1 MIIKAAPIYNKVAI
15 TLVNNII
22 INNIEKMKKYV
33 LDLKVVSVESL
44 SDKHV
49 LIKLTDEKPLP
60 EMKPGQFVEVRVDHS
75 ATTMLRRPI
84 SINFVDREKNQLWLL
99 VAMVGDGTK
108 QLGKLQA
115 GDTLNCMLPLGN
127 GFTMPTRKE
136 QKYLLVGGGV
146 GVAPLLYFGKMI
158 KDFGAEVTFLL
169 GARKDTDLLE
179 LDEFAKI
186 GKVCITTEDGSA
198 GEVGF
203 VTNHSVLENEQFDMI
218 STCGPKPMMVSVA
231 RFAKKAGVECEVSLE
246 NKMACG
252 VGACLCCVEKT
263 TEGHKCVCT
272 DGPVINIKQLTWDI

>member
-1 MIIKAAPIYNKVAI
+1 
-15 TLVNNII
+15 
-22 INNIEKMKKYV
+22 
-33 LDLKVVSVESL
+33 
-44 SDKHV
+44 
-49 LIKLTDEKPLP
+49 
-60 EMKPGQFVEVRVDHS
+60 
-75 ATTMLRRPI
+75 MLFR
-84 SINFVDREKNQLWLL
+84 S
-99 VAMVGDGTK
+99 
-108 QLGKLQA
+108 
-115 GDTLNCMLPLGN
+115 
-127 GFTMPTRKE
+127 
-136 QKYLLVGGGV
+136 
-146 GVAPLLYFGKMI
+146 
-158 KDFGAEVTFLL
+158 L